1 MPPNGKQKQRLNAQR
16 SSRPKRKAQINS
28 AAMCSAKKVKK
39 TPAGTIRKEQKKE
52 TAGWSATGGAQ
63 LQRCFH
69 LILTSHLTRLSV
81 RNFSNLCRSQRKDAR
96 QGHSSRG
103 EEFNSPLIE
112 WHRLHVGL
120 LPLRAGYLCARH
132 TLLSDCFQRSDPW
145 SRCNIK
151 SHHPS
156 WRLMLPT

>member
-1 MPPNGKQKQRLNAQR
+1 MLNEARDQ
-16 SSRPKRKAQINS
+16 SGRPKSTLQLCVRLKRSKRLRPEQS
-28 AAMCSAKKVKK
+28 ARNK
-39 TPAGTIRKEQKKE
+39 KKE